1 MAIARS
7 QYSSVNSIDTGRGFE
22 LVFLR
27 NVCYDAESLRLIL
40 FSDIQD
46 NSKFSSFMES
56 GFVFIASV
64 RASSS

>member
-1 MAIARS
+1 M
-7 QYSSVNSIDTGRGFE
+7 NSIDTGRGFE

-46 NSKFSSFMES
+46 NSKFSSLMES
-56 GFVFIASV
+56 EFVFLCSF
-64 RASSS
+64 RAPSS

>member
-1 MAIARS
+1 MPRS
-7 QYSSVNSIDTGRGFE
+7 KYSSVNSIDMGRGFE

-46 NSKFSSFMES
+46 NSKFSSIMES
-56 GFVFIASV
+56 AFVSILSFRAPAS
-64 RASSS
+64 